1 MSTISRADEMAGRPA
16 VFLDRDGTVIDDVA
30 YLSRLEDIRP
40 VPGVSESL
48 RKLRE
53 IGYAV
58 VLVTNQSGVARGYFD
73 EVFVQETHRV
83 LEELLAFRF
92 DGIYYCPHGPDDG
105 CSCRKPSP
113 GMVNTA
119 IEELCLKRPG
129 SYVVGDK
136 AADMELARN
145 AGLQGILVRTGYGQ
159 QHSGQTDASYVAD
172 DINEACE
179 WIIRR
184 WAQGR

>member
-1 MSTISRADEMAGRPA
+1 MIPSTDESAGRPA

-40 VPGVSESL
+40 VPGVSETL

-53 IGYAV
+53 AGYAV

-73 EVFVQETHRV
+73 EIFVQETHRV
-83 LEELLAFRF
+83 LEELLDFRF
-92 DGIYYCPHGPDDG
+92 DGIYYCPHGPDDR
-105 CSCRKPSP
+105 CPCRKPSP
-113 GMVNTA
+113 GMVNRA

-136 AADMELARN
+136 DADMELARN
-145 AGLQGILVRTGYGQ
+145 TGLQGILVRTGYGQ
-159 QHSGQTDASYVAD
+159 QYSGQTHASHVAD

-179 WIIRR
+179 WIIGRR
-184 WAQGR
+184 PQGQ